1 MHSRVLGNL
10 LIPFVAL
17 WNSVFTFRKVSM
29 FSCWIMEYS
38 VPGVIPNA
46 CSVLSKEG
54 GGCEE
59 QLLIIP
65 AVLMTL
71 NQ

>member
-1 MHSRVLGNL
+1 M
-10 LIPFVAL
+10 
-17 WNSVFTFRKVSM
+17 FTFPKVSV

-38 VPGVIPNA
+38 VPGVIPDA
-46 CSVLSKEG
+46 CSALSKEG

-59 QLLIIP
+59 QSLIIP